1 MFALQNSFQNFL
13 DASYTGWKRDDAIL
27 SESLEDLADKV
38 PGILKNSRSANTSK
52 AYHAAFHRWETWISE
67 YSEASAVPASPT
79 FVILYLTHLSINVK
93 SFASIS
99 QFLSSL
105 TWFHNLQGHASPVR
119 DPVVVEVVSGLK
131 RQLACPTVRK
141 EPFSVENIKC
151 LYKTMNLSSLTD
163 IRNTTMIVL
172 AFVAFLRFDEVT
184 HIMVKDIVFKE
195 THLELAIPKAK
206 TDQLRQGNT
215 VVIASTGSDTCPVRL
230 LSLYMKVA
238 EINKSKRDPSFLF
251 TRVIFKNKKL
261 QLFPTGKPMTYTNVR
276 DIVKKKAQQ
285 IGLNPNDFA
294 THSMR
299 SGGPTAA
306 AEAGVDERLMQ
317 KHGRWAQA
325 SSKDKYVVDALQK
338 RLDVSKVLLK

>member
-1 MFALQNSFQNFL
+1 MLFSNFL
-13 DASYTGWKRDDAIL
+13 DVFNTGWKRDDAIVGK
-27 SESLEDLADKV
+27 SLEDLASKV
-38 PGILKNSRSANTSK
+38 PGILRNSRAVNTSK
-52 AYHAAFHRWETWISE
+52 AYQAAFLRWDKWVSSYPEVN
-67 YSEASAVPASPT
+67 AVPANPT
-79 FVILYLTHLSINVK
+79 HVILYLTHLSNTVG

-99 QFLSSL
+99 QFLSALS
-105 TWFHNLQGHASPVR
+105 WAHNLQGYVSPVR

-141 EPFSVENIKC
+141 EPFSTENIKS
-151 LYKTMNLSSLTD
+151 LFKIMNTSSLTD
-163 IRNTTMIVL
+163 IRNTTLIVL

-184 HIMVKDIVFKE
+184 NILVKDLSFKDS
-195 THLELAIPKAK
+195 HIELAIPKAK
-206 TDQLRQGNT
+206 TDQLRQGNV
-215 VVIASTGSDTCPVRL
+215 VVIASTGGDTCPVWL
-230 LSLYMKVA
+230 LSLYMKA
-238 EINKSKRDPSFLF
+238 AGFHKSKRDSSFLF

-285 IGLNPNDFA
+285 IGLNPKDFA

-299 SGGPTAA
+299 SGGATAA

-325 SSKDKYVVDALQK
+325 SSKDKYIVDALQK
-338 RLDVSKVLLK
+338 RLGVSKVLLK